1 MQFSYAYTKTPN
13 NIEMKKTITFMMF
26 CICSIL
32 KAQVGIGVANP
43 QQELHVAGSTSTIR
57 IESLNSVNEPIL
69 NDGIKLAPVYVTG
82 DGDLTLNPPGYT
94 TGSSGTNEPLN
105 FLISI
110 PNFVPNGPYGD
121 GTVVANDTSIT
132 SASSQI
138 GTPVIFSSPQDA
150 LIEVRYAMTIDLSD
164 QFLPQPSA
172 STFSD
177 VSAKS
182 VRCYFYIDLNNDG
195 LDATELSKVYGLHG
209 EAYTSFNQGSVGY
222 AFIHGVGYG
231 TIPQGTH
238 SLVFFGETHDGTNLN
253 TYVGFG
259 GSSDY
264 LKIRIYN

>member
-1 MQFSYAYTKTPN
+1 MSMRKITLYIAALLFSN
-13 NIEMKKTITFMMF
+13 LIIG
-26 CICSIL
+26 
-32 KAQVGIGVANP
+32 QVGIGTDNP
-43 QQELHVAGSTSTIR
+43 QQELHVAGPTSTIR
-57 IESLNSVNEPIL
+57 IESLNSINEPVL
-69 NDGIKLAPVYVTG
+69 NDGINLAPVYVTG
-82 DGDLTLNPPGYT
+82 DGDLTLDPNGW
-94 TGSSGTNEPLN
+94 SSGGGPGTNEPLN

-121 GTVVANDTSIT
+121 GTVVANDNTIT
-132 SASSQI
+132 SATAQI
-138 GTPVIFSSPQDA
+138 VSVPFTSPQDA

-164 QFLPQPSA
+164 EFLPQPAA

-177 VSAKS
+177 ISAKS

-195 LDATELSKVYGLHG
+195 LDATEMSKIYGLHG
-209 EAYTSFNQGSVGY
+209 EAYTSYVQGSVGY

-238 SLVFFGETHDGTNLN
+238 ALVFIGETHDGTNLN

-264 LKIRIYN
+264 LKIRLYN